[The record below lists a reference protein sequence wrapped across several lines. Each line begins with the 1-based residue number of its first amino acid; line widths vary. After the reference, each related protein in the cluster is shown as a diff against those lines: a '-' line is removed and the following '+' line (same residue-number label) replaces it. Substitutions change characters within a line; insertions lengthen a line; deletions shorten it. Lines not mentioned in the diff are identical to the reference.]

1 QNWEIMLQ
9 RRILRMSVKQTN
21 IYWSK
26 CEWKEITFLLAAT
39 VQGLS
44 YVSSPH
50 AHFNELEQWVQK
62 KIPNP
67 ILSNTPD
74 NSYKASNQ
82 IRDYLDEKQ
91 TDFSLPLDIIGTPF
105 QKKVWQAMCKIPY
118 GEKATY
124 GEIANDIGN
133 KKAVRAVGTAI
144 GANPL
149 MIILPCHRV
158 VAKTGAL
165 TGFRG
170 GIEMKEMLL
179 RLEEEHHIEMKES
192 HNKS

>member
-1 QNWEIMLQ
+1 
-9 RRILRMSVKQTN
+9 MSVKQTN

-39 VQGLS
+39 DQGLS
-44 YVSSPH
+44 YVSSPN

-62 KIPNP
+62 KVPNP
-67 ILSNTPD
+67 ILLNTPEKLF
-74 NSYKASNQ
+74 KASNQ
-82 IRDYLDEKQ
+82 IRAYLDEKQ